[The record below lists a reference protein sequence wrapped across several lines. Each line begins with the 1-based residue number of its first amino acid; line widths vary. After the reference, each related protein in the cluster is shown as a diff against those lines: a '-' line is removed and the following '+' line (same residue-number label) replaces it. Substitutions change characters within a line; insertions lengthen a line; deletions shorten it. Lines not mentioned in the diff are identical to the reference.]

1 MDIQENILLSE
12 HTTFHIGGLA
22 KYFCEAK
29 TTDELNEAL
38 KFAEQKSAQVLIMGG
53 GSNVL
58 VSDKGFDGLVIKL
71 VNEGIEQE
79 DISDSQVRLTIGSGQ
94 NWDSVV
100 AFAVEHGLW
109 GIENLSHIPGNTG
122 ALTVQNVG
130 AYGQEA
136 SQVVESVLVFDR
148 QTHDTKIISRDECEF
163 GYRKSIFN
171 TSEKNRYVILH
182 TNLVLSKVPNPNLSY
197 GDLKIKFADRDP
209 QTITLAEIRSAII
222 EIRNTKFPFPDAPE
236 RGNAGSFFRGPILSD
251 SEFADMQKKVLD
263 LFGTEQAQRLEAM
276 ADRLKVPQGYK
287 TPTAFLLD
295 VCGFKG
301 LEVGGAQINPA
312 QPAIILNKTGK
323 ASAEDVIT
331 LYNQVK
337 AGVLAKTGVEL
348 EHEPEFV
355 GFEGRLNV
363 V

>member
-1 MDIQENILLSE
+1 MNIQENILLSD
-12 HTTFHIGGLA
+12 HTTFHIGGPSR
-22 KYFCEAK
+22 YFCEVK
-29 TTDELNEAL
+29 TPDELQEAL
-38 KFAEQKSAQVLIMGG
+38 MFAEQKAAQIFIMGG

-71 VNEGIEQE
+71 TNEGIEQE
-79 DISDSQVRLTIGSGQ
+79 DISDTQVRLTVASGQ

-122 ALTVQNVG
+122 AFTVQNVG

-148 QTHDTKIISRDECEF
+148 ESNSTKTISHGECEF
-163 GYRKSIFN
+163 SYRHSIFN
-171 TSEKNRYVILH
+171 TSSKDRYVILS
-182 TNLVLSKVPNPNLSY
+182 TNLVLSKTPNPNLSY
-197 GDLKIKFADRDP
+197 GDLKVRFADRDP
-209 QTITLAEIRSAII
+209 HTIALAEIRKAII

-236 RGNAGSFFRGPILSD
+236 RGNAGSFFRGPILS
-251 SEFADMQKKVLD
+251 EGELADMQTKVLT
-263 LFGTEQAQRLEAM
+263 LFGKEQAQRLQTM
-276 ADRLKVPQGYK
+276 LDRLKVPQGYK

-295 VCGFKG
+295 VCGYKG
-301 LEVGGAQINPA
+301 LEVGGAQINPN

-323 ASAEDVIT
+323 ATAEDVIT

-337 AGVLAKTGVEL
+337 DGVLSKTGVEL
-348 EHEPEFV
+348 EHEPEFI
-355 GFEGRLNV
+355 GF
-363 V
+363 

>member
-1 MDIQENILLSE
+1 MDIQQNILLSN
-12 HTTFHIGGLA
+12 HTTFHIGGPA
-22 KYFCEAK
+22 KYFCEVK
-29 TTDELNEAL
+29 TADELQEAL
-38 KFAEQKSAQVLIMGG
+38 QFAEEKSAQVFIMGG

-71 VNEGIEQE
+71 ANEGIEQE
-79 DISDSQVRLTIGSGQ
+79 NISDTHVRLIIGSGQ

-122 ALTVQNVG
+122 AFTVQNVG

-148 QTHDTKIISRDECEF
+148 ESNSTKTISHDECEF
-163 GYRKSIFN
+163 SYRHSIFN
-171 TSEKNRYVILH
+171 TSSKDRYVILS
-182 TNLVLSKVPNPNLSY
+182 TSLKLSKNPNPNLSY
-197 GDLKIKFADRDP
+197 GDLKVRFANREP
-209 QTITLAEIRSAII
+209 QTIALPEIRNAII

-236 RGNAGSFFRGPILSD
+236 RGNAGSFFRGPILSKN
-251 SEFADMQKKVLD
+251 EFAVMQKKILD
-263 LFGTEQAQRLEAM
+263 LFGEEQAQRLETM
-276 ADRLKVPQGYK
+276 ADRLTVPQGYK

-295 VCGFKG
+295 VCEFKG
-301 LEVGGAQINPA
+301 MEVGGAQINPN

-323 ASAEDVIT
+323 ATAEEVIT

-337 AGVLAKTGVEL
+337 NGVLSKTGVEL
-348 EHEPEFV
+348 EHEPEFI
-355 GFEGRLNV
+355 GF
-363 V
+363 